1 MEKALIE
8 LYKHIFSQK
17 KNEPTW
23 ATHKNTQ
30 GHSHELIHCPVPF
43 VGKYYGQQKPKI
55 LLYASAENLSDYN
68 SSGKTY
74 LDCDDYAINR
84 HRNFFDSS
92 AANPDVF
99 FPNVH
104 IQPINDGCLAIA
116 ALYVYQKFQGVD
128 NISPNIS
135 PADFLERIAF
145 ANYCKYTI
153 QSATN
158 QDYAHNG
165 EYLKES
171 HAYITQDLAILK
183 PDYIIMPKTIYW
195 ADQKFIDGLKG
206 TAKIIPIYQI
216 NARNINLRIKNWPK
230 RSEAELSPALL
241 DWCRKLGEHGI
252 TGKTKENFFSVFS
265 YLDHILQN
273 EMR

>member
-1 MEKALIE
+1 MEKTLIE
-8 LYKHIFSQK
+8 QYKQIFSQK
-17 KNEPTW
+17 KNAPTW

-30 GHSHELIHCPVPF
+30 GHFNELIHCPVPF
-43 VGKYYGQQKPKI
+43 VGKYYDQQKVKI

-68 SSGKTY
+68 SAGKTY
-74 LDCDDYAINR
+74 LDCDNYAINR
-84 HRNFFDSS
+84 HREFFDSS
-92 AANPDVF
+92 TANPDVF

-104 IQPINDGCLAIA
+104 IQPINDGCLAIV
-116 ALYVYQKFQGVD
+116 ALYVYQKFQYVD
-128 NISPNIS
+128 HIS
-135 PADFLERIAF
+135 PADFLERITF

-153 QSATN
+153 QSSTN
-158 QDYAHNG
+158 QDYAHNS

-171 HAYITQDLAILK
+171 HAFIARDLEILK

-195 ADQKFIDGLKG
+195 ADRKFIDGVKG

-230 RSEAELSPALL
+230 TSETELSPALL
-241 DWCRKLGEHGI
+241 DWYCNLRKYGI
-252 TGKTKENFFSVFS
+252 TGKTKENFCSVFC
-265 YLDHILQN
+265 YLDDVMQN